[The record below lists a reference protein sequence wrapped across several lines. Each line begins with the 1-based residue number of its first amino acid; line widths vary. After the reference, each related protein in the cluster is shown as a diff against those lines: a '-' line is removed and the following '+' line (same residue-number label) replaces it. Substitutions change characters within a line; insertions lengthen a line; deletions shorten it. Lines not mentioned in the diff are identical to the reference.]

1 MTVMSDQ
8 VNIGVI
14 GAGWWATLSHIPALL
29 ANPNVARVA
38 VNRPDQDGL
47 DKVVASFPG
56 VVSYLDARTML
67 EGENLHGVV
76 VASPHTLHFEHAQL
90 ALSRGLHTLIEKPMA
105 TTAADARALVE
116 TARAN
121 QVQIVMPYGW
131 NYKPIVEIAHRLV
144 AGGRIG
150 EVRHVVAQMASALSD
165 LFGGQPMEETREH
178 LFRPPA
184 STWAD
189 PNNFG
194 GYGWGQL
201 THGLGALFRIVDLDP
216 VKVFAR
222 TGLSPAGVDFY
233 DAAVV
238 ELSNGATVSLS
249 GSSTV
254 PKSRG
259 YQMDIRVFGSEGM
272 LLFDIERA
280 RVEVIRHDGDNHI
293 ETLPAD
299 AGGYESIAPIT
310 LLVDLCRGTAA
321 HNPADGTVGMR
332 AAVLLDALYRSAR
345 TGQMEAVK

>member
-1 MTVMSDQ
+1 MNDQ

-14 GAGWWATLSHIPALL
+14 GAGWWATLSHIPALV

-38 VNRPDQDGL
+38 VNRPDQEGL
-47 DKVVASFPG
+47 DKIVASFAG
-56 VVSYLDARTML
+56 VTPYRDAKTML
-67 EGENLHGVV
+67 DSEDLQGVV
-76 VASPHTLHFEHAQL
+76 VASPHTLHFEHAQMT
-90 ALSRGLHTLIEKPMA
+90 LSRGLHTLIEKPMA
-105 TTAADARALVE
+105 TSAADARTLVQ

-121 QVQIVMPYGW
+121 NVQIVMPYGW
-131 NYKPIVEIAHRLV
+131 NYKPIVDIAHCLV
-144 AGGRIG
+144 AEGRIG
-150 EVRHVVAQMASALSD
+150 EVRHVVAQMASALTD
-165 LFGGQPMEETREH
+165 LFGGQPMAETHDH

-201 THGLGALFRIVDLDP
+201 THGLGAMFRIINLDP

-238 ELSNGATVSLS
+238 ELSNGATLSLS
-249 GSSTV
+249 GSATV

-280 RVEVIRHDGDNHI
+280 RIEVIRHDGDNHI

-299 AGGYESIAPIT
+299 AGEYESIAPIT
-310 LLVDLCRGTAA
+310 LLVDLCRGAKPT
-321 HNPADGTVGMR
+321 NPADGTVGMR
-332 AAVLLDALYRSAR
+332 AAVLLDAMYRSAR
-345 TGQMEAVK
+345 SGQMEEVQ